1 MNFEEMKWVNPPGLP
16 EATLDNS
23 DDTNLE
29 VILLN
34 DFTLKVLAGDCG
46 CLLNSSRKV
55 RVLYSPPN
63 AGLAQ

>member
-1 MNFEEMKWVNPPGLP
+1 MNFEEMKWINPPGLP

-34 DFTLKVLAGDCG
+34 DFTLKVLEIIFQD
-46 CLLNSSRKV
+46 
-55 RVLYSPPN
+55 
-63 AGLAQ
+63 